1 MKKDLA
7 IGYDSF
13 SDLIGNNCYYVDKT
27 QFLKT
32 VLQDKSKVMFITC
45 PRRFGKTLFMST
57 LESFLRIDSKNPG
70 STHTQE
76 TLFDGLNVSKDSE
89 FCSEYM
95 GQFPTVF
102 VSFKDVYGQCFEDV
116 QRLMAET
123 IQGAFFPFRFLLES
137 KELTA
142 QERNLISAFVNL
154 DFSLQAIP
162 KGYLEKSL
170 QMLVSALAKHFKKP
184 AVLLID
190 EYDVPLAKASK
201 KSYYDAVLNM
211 LRQMLSQVLK
221 PRDVS
226 QEIVSQSYLKK
237 AILTGCLRV
246 SKESI
251 FTGLNNPAI
260 NTVWS
265 EDLSLSDSIGFT
277 PMEVSQLLDYFGL
290 ASRSEDVKLW
300 YDGYK
305 FAGKDIY
312 CPWDVINFADQA
324 IKSGKPRTFEPRNY
338 WANTSSNEAIQDF
351 LGFLGEQDAEKMQ
364 TLVDGNSIEIDVN
377 DQLNYGNMKEH
388 RSQDFW
394 TLLLATGY
402 LTLVNSSPKGSS
414 NTTYEVKIPNREIL
428 ETFKTNIQAYF
439 STGNPSYAQSAQAIV
454 HAILAGRTNEVSVLL
469 KTLLRGFVSV
479 RDTATKAPSENFYHG
494 FLNGIFSCAGSL
506 VSNYKSQPEAGNGYA
521 DIAFLAETT
530 TGRIG
535 VVIEIKYCKD
545 PDDLYEA
552 AEVAI
557 SQIHGKGYGAYFDK
571 LGCPR
576 KLVYGIAFCR
586 KDCAVAAGQVPTK
599 NDDFGW

>member
-13 SDLIGNNCYYVDKT
+13 LDLSGNHCYYVDKT
-27 QFLKT
+27 RFVK
-32 VLQDKSKVMFITC
+32 VVMHDKSKVLLITR
-45 PRRFGKTLFMST
+45 PRRFGKTLFMDT
-57 LESFLRIDSKNPG
+57 LNNFLRIGIDGSSDITERRRLFEGLEILKDAEFCKTYMCQCPTIFLSLKSAEGSTFQEAYQAFARILVGIARSFGFLSDSKNL
-70 STHTQE
+70 S
-76 TLFDGLNVSKDSE
+76 SE
-89 FCSEYM
+89 ELL
-95 GQFPTVF
+95 VF
-102 VSFKDVYGQCFEDV
+102 NRY
-116 QRLMAET
+116 
-123 IQGAFFPFRFLLES
+123 
-137 KELTA
+137 
-142 QERNLISAFVNL
+142 RNLDYMQNPKHQDSVKAFLKNMTEFLSRHYGRQV
-154 DFSLQAIP
+154 I
-162 KGYLEKSL
+162 
-170 QMLVSALAKHFKKP
+170 
-184 AVLLID
+184 LLID
-190 EYDVPLAKASK
+190 EYDVPLAKAVK
-201 KSYYDAVLNM
+201 GGYYDKM
-211 LRQMLSQVLK
+211 LPLIRGFLGEALK
-221 PRDVS
+221 ADPQTGSER
-226 QEIVSQSYLKK
+226 EPYLRK

-251 FTGLNNPAI
+251 FTGLNNLTI

-265 EDLSLSDSIGFT
+265 EDLSLAEAIGFT
-277 PMEVSQLLDYFGL
+277 PTDVSQMLEYYGL
-290 ASRSEDVKLW
+290 SSRSEDVKLW

-305 FAGKDIY
+305 LVGKDIY
-312 CPWDVINFADQA
+312 CPWDVINFAGQA
-324 IKSGKPRTFEPRNY
+324 LKSGKEQSFEPRNY
-338 WANTSSNEAIQDF
+338 WANTSSNDAVREF
-351 LGFLGEQDAEKMQ
+351 LGFLDKQDSEKMQ
-364 TLVDGNSIEIDVN
+364 TLVDGGSIEIDVN
-377 DQLNYGNMKEH
+377 EQLSYDDMKHH

-428 ETFKTNIQAYF
+428 ETFKTNIQVYF
-439 STGNPSYAQSAQAIV
+439 STGNPSYAQSAQTIV

-521 DIAFLAETT
+521 DIAFLSETT

-552 AEVAI
+552 AEAAI

-586 KDCAVAAGQVPTK
+586 KDCAVTSGELPH
-599 NDDFGW
+599 GS

>member
-1 MKKDLA
+1 
-7 IGYDSF
+7 
-13 SDLIGNNCYYVDKT
+13 
-27 QFLKT
+27 
-32 VLQDKSKVMFITC
+32 MFQ
-45 PRRFGKTLFMST
+45 RAR
-57 LESFLRIDSKNPG
+57 SKNYK
-70 STHTQE
+70 TRE
-76 TLFDGLNVSKDSE
+76 YYGLS
-89 FCSEYM
+89 
-95 GQFPTVF
+95 
-102 VSFKDVYGQCFEDV
+102 
-116 QRLMAET
+116 
-123 IQGAFFPFRFLLES
+123 
-137 KELTA
+137 
-142 QERNLISAFVNL
+142 
-154 DFSLQAIP
+154 
-162 KGYLEKSL
+162 
-170 QMLVSALAKHFKKP
+170 
-184 AVLLID
+184 
-190 EYDVPLAKASK
+190 
-201 KSYYDAVLNM
+201 
-211 LRQMLSQVLK
+211 
-221 PRDVS
+221 
-226 QEIVSQSYLKK
+226 
-237 AILTGCLRV
+237 
-246 SKESI
+246 
-251 FTGLNNPAI
+251 
-260 NTVWS
+260 
-265 EDLSLSDSIGFT
+265 
-277 PMEVSQLLDYFGL
+277 
-290 ASRSEDVKLW
+290 SRSEDVKLW

-305 FAGKDIY
+305 LVGKDIY

-364 TLVDGNSIEIDVN
+364 TLVDGSSIEIDVN

-439 STGNPSYAQSAQAIV
+439 STGNPSYAQSAQTIV

-521 DIAFLAETT
+521 DIAFLSETT

-552 AEVAI
+552 AEAAI

-586 KDCAVAAGQVPTK
+586 KDCAVTSGELPH
-599 NDDFGW
+599 GS

>member
-1 MKKDLA
+1 MGEA
-7 IGYDSF
+7 
-13 SDLIGNNCYYVDKT
+13 
-27 QFLKT
+27 LKADPQT
-32 VLQDKSKVMFITC
+32 GSERE
-45 PRRFGKTLFMST
+45 PY
-57 LESFLRIDSKNPG
+57 LR
-70 STHTQE
+70 
-76 TLFDGLNVSKDSE
+76 
-89 FCSEYM
+89 
-95 GQFPTVF
+95 
-102 VSFKDVYGQCFEDV
+102 
-116 QRLMAET
+116 
-123 IQGAFFPFRFLLES
+123 
-137 KELTA
+137 
-142 QERNLISAFVNL
+142 
-154 DFSLQAIP
+154 
-162 KGYLEKSL
+162 
-170 QMLVSALAKHFKKP
+170 
-184 AVLLID
+184 
-190 EYDVPLAKASK
+190 
-201 KSYYDAVLNM
+201 
-211 LRQMLSQVLK
+211 
-221 PRDVS
+221 
-226 QEIVSQSYLKK
+226 K

-277 PMEVSQLLDYFGL
+277 PREVSQLLDYFGL

-300 YDGYK
+300 YEGYK

-324 IKSGKPRTFEPRNY
+324 IKSGKPRAFEPRNY

-364 TLVDGNSIEIDVN
+364 TLVDGKSIEIDVN

-506 VSNYKSQPEAGNGYA
+506 VSNYKSQPEAGNGCA
-521 DIAFLAETT
+521 DIAFLSETT
-530 TGRIG
+530 TGRID

-552 AEVAI
+552 AEAAI

-586 KDCAVAAGQVPTK
+586 KDCAVTSGELPH
-599 NDDFGW
+599 GS

>member
-13 SDLIGNNCYYVDKT
+13 LDLIGNHCYYVDKT
-27 QFLKT
+27 RFVK
-32 VLQDKSKVMFITC
+32 VVMHDKSKVLLITR
-45 PRRFGKTLFMST
+45 PRRFGKTLFMDT
-57 LESFLRIDSKNPG
+57 LNNFLRIGIDGSSDITERRRLFEGLEILKDAEFCKTYMCQCPTIFLSLKSAEGSTFQEAYQAFARILVGIARSFGFLSDSKNL
-70 STHTQE
+70 S
-76 TLFDGLNVSKDSE
+76 SE
-89 FCSEYM
+89 ELL
-95 GQFPTVF
+95 VF
-102 VSFKDVYGQCFEDV
+102 NRY
-116 QRLMAET
+116 
-123 IQGAFFPFRFLLES
+123 
-137 KELTA
+137 
-142 QERNLISAFVNL
+142 RNLDYMQNPKHQDSVKAFLKNMTEFLSRHYGRQV
-154 DFSLQAIP
+154 I
-162 KGYLEKSL
+162 
-170 QMLVSALAKHFKKP
+170 
-184 AVLLID
+184 LLID
-190 EYDVPLAKASK
+190 EYDVPLAKAVK
-201 KSYYDAVLNM
+201 GGYYDKM
-211 LRQMLSQVLK
+211 LPLIRGFLGEALK
-221 PRDVS
+221 ADPLTGSER
-226 QEIVSQSYLKK
+226 EPYLKK

-246 SKESI
+246 TEESI
-251 FTGLNNPAI
+251 FTGFNNAVT

-265 EDLSLSDSIGFT
+265 EDLRLAESIGFT
-277 PMEVSQLLDYFGL
+277 QSEVDALLEYYGL
-290 ASRSEDVKLW
+290 SSRSEDVKLW

-305 FAGKDIY
+305 LVGKDIY
-312 CPWDVINFADQA
+312 CPWDVINFAGQA
-324 IKSGKPRTFEPRNY
+324 LKSGKEQSFEPRNY

-364 TLVDGNSIEIDVN
+364 TLVDGSSIEIDVN

-428 ETFKTNIQAYF
+428 ETFKTNIQVYF
-439 STGNPSYAQSAQAIV
+439 STGNPSYAQSAQTIV

-479 RDTATKAPSENFYHG
+479 RDTATKAPSEIFYHG

-521 DIAFLAETT
+521 DIAFLSETT

-552 AEVAI
+552 AEAAI

-586 KDCAVAAGQVPTK
+586 KDCAVTSGELPH
-599 NDDFGW
+599 GS

>member
-13 SDLIGNNCYYVDKT
+13 LDLIGNHCYYVDKT
-27 QFLKT
+27 CFVK
-32 VLQDKSKVMFITC
+32 VVMHDKSKVLLITR
-45 PRRFGKTLFMST
+45 PRRFGKTLFMDT
-57 LESFLRIDSKNPG
+57 LNNFLRIGIDGSSDITERRRLFEGLEILKDAEFCKTYMCQCPTIFLSLKSAEGSTFQEAYQAFARILVGIARSFGFLSDSKNL
-70 STHTQE
+70 S
-76 TLFDGLNVSKDSE
+76 SE
-89 FCSEYM
+89 ELL
-95 GQFPTVF
+95 VF
-102 VSFKDVYGQCFEDV
+102 NRY
-116 QRLMAET
+116 
-123 IQGAFFPFRFLLES
+123 
-137 KELTA
+137 
-142 QERNLISAFVNL
+142 RNLDYMQNPKHQDSVKAFLKNMTEFLSRHYGRQV
-154 DFSLQAIP
+154 I
-162 KGYLEKSL
+162 
-170 QMLVSALAKHFKKP
+170 
-184 AVLLID
+184 LLID
-190 EYDVPLAKASK
+190 EYDVPLAKAVK
-201 KSYYDAVLNM
+201 GGYYDKM
-211 LRQMLSQVLK
+211 LPLIRGFLGEALK
-221 PRDVS
+221 ADPQTGSER
-226 QEIVSQSYLKK
+226 EPYLRK

-251 FTGLNNPAI
+251 FTGLNNLTI

-265 EDLSLSDSIGFT
+265 EDLSLAEAIGFT
-277 PMEVSQLLDYFGL
+277 PTDVSQMLEYYGL
-290 ASRSEDVKLW
+290 SSRSEDVKLW

-305 FAGKDIY
+305 LVGKDIY
-312 CPWDVINFADQA
+312 CPWDVINFAGQA
-324 IKSGKPRTFEPRNY
+324 LKSGKEQSFEPRNY
-338 WANTSSNEAIQDF
+338 WANTSSNDAVREF
-351 LGFLGEQDAEKMQ
+351 LGFLDKQDSEKMQ
-364 TLVDGNSIEIDVN
+364 TLVDGGSIEIDVN
-377 DQLNYGNMKEH
+377 EQLSYGDMKHH

-439 STGNPSYAQSAQAIV
+439 STGNPSYAQSAQTIV

-521 DIAFLAETT
+521 DIAFLSETM

-552 AEVAI
+552 AEAAI

-586 KDCAVAAGQVPTK
+586 KDCAVTSGELPH
-599 NDDFGW
+599 GS